1 MFDAPV
7 DSWYL
12 WVGLASASVLLF
24 GVAAGLPTAPPLNAA
39 AVADTVDTVAASP
52 HTATATR
59 SLAAD
64 EIRLGPNRVALRGD
78 GGTAHAMFVY
88 GPIVPVVDGTLLWEA
103 VQGAPPDHLFE
114 SPENFRRAVTKARNR
129 EVRWR
134 PTAEQLTVRTVTWE
148 GTDVTLVDA

>member
-24 GVAAGLPTAPPLNAA
+24 GVVTGLPTAPPLDATGF
-39 AVADTVDTVAASP
+39 ADTVDTVAASQ

-64 EIRLGPNRVALRGD
+64 EIRLGPNRVALRGG
-78 GGTAHAMFVY
+78 GGTAHATFVY
-88 GPIVPVVDGTLLWEA
+88 GPVVPVANGTVLWEVA
-103 VQGAPPDHLFE
+103 QGASPAHVFE
-114 SPENFRRAVTKARNR
+114 RPEAFRRAVTRAQNR
-129 EVRWR
+129 GAEWR
-134 PTAEQLTVRTVTWE
+134 PADARLTVRTVTWE